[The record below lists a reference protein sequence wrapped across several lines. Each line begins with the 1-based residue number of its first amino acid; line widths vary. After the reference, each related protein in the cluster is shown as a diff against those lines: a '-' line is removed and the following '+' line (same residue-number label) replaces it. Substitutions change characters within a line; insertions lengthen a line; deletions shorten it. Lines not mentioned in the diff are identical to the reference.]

1 VKVIIITGRIATG
14 KSIILRQF
22 KSLGAKTFSSDK
34 MVDDIYINDN
44 DFFLKIAK
52 LFPQVIDKEK
62 INKFKLSNLA
72 FKNNEVLNM
81 LEKIIY
87 PKLMK
92 KIETIIRNCY
102 LKSFDRV
109 VFEVPLLFEKKVNI
123 DFDIVVSTTCNKLLQ
138 KQRYLKRNNTDLVKL
153 SLINNRF
160 VEDNIRFKKSSYVI
174 NTGNGMHH
182 SLSILKRI
190 LRKYERNNFR
200 YRNNGLKHREWP

>member
-1 VKVIIITGRIATG
+1 MKVIIITGRIATG
-14 KSIILRQF
+14 KSIILRQLN
-22 KSLGAKTFSSDK
+22 SLGAKTFSSDK
-34 MVDDIYINDN
+34 MVNDIYINDN

-52 LFPQVIDKEK
+52 LFPQVIDEDK

-72 FKNNEVLNM
+72 FNNNKVLDT

-92 KIETIIRNCY
+92 KREIIIRNCFF
-102 LKSFDRV
+102 KSFDRV
-109 VFEVPLLFEKKVNI
+109 VFEIPLLFEKKVNI
-123 DFDIVVSTTCNKLLQ
+123 DFDIIVSTTCNKLLQ
-138 KQRYLKRNNTDLVKL
+138 KQRYLKRKNTDVVKL

-160 VEDNIRFKKSSYVI
+160 VEDNIRFKKSSCVI

-190 LRKYERNNFR
+190 LRKHERNNFR
-200 YRNNGLKHREWP
+200 YRNHGLKHREWP